1 MDFDDLLRRVLRGRF
16 LLVNESLIWATVPGR
31 AATALRDKEFRTV
44 LETIRSYNDRE
55 REWLFARCRQAAP
68 QTLIVPT

>member
-1 MDFDDLLRRVLRGRF
+1 MDFDLLRDLHDLF
-16 LLVNESLIWATVPGR
+16 LLVNESLISATVLHQ